1 MRVAPP
7 PEFSALVEG
16 LAGDRLLTL
25 LRSGVG
31 EDADEYIHW
40 DKLRH
45 LEPPADLSHEEW
57 WLLIKLGRQ
66 RLFRQIPLT
75 DATGRCFAYCIPD
88 VVFRGLHYVDQRCS
102 GEIAMPEVVTADQQA
117 RQHYLVNSLMEE
129 AIRSSQLEGATTSR
143 RVAKDLLRSGREP
156 KDRSER
162 MIFNMTEDEWDDV
175 VRAHLKGHFVPTRWA
190 AAWWRAQAKAGR
202 EVRASVV
209 CTTSTSGLIGT
220 PGQANYGAAK
230 AGIAAFTVIA
240 AQELGRYGVRVNAI
254 APLARTRLTTSTPGL
269 AAMVMAPADPA
280 IFDTW
285 HPANVSPVVAW
296 LAAADCPVTGRVFLA
311 HGGKVE
317 LFRPWSLEAA
327 VDKDGR
333 WSAAELAEALHLP

>member
-1 MRVAPP
+1 VTLDGRVALVTGAGRGLGREHALLLAAEGARIVVNDIDVEPAQVVVEEIVAAGGMAVAAP
-7 PEFSALVEG
+7 GDVATWETGQALV
-16 LAGDRLLTL
+16 
-25 LRSGVG
+25 
-31 EDADEYIHW
+31 
-40 DKLRH
+40 
-45 LEPPADLSHEEW
+45 
-57 WLLIKLGRQ
+57 
-66 RLFRQIPLT
+66 
-75 DATGRCFAYCIPD
+75 D
-88 VVFRGLHYVDQRCS
+88 VAVETFGALHV
-102 GEIAMPEVVTADQQA
+102 
-117 RQHYLVNSLMEE
+117 LVNN
-129 AIRSSQLEGATTSR
+129 AGN
-143 RVAKDLLRSGREP
+143 VA
-156 KDRSER
+156 DR
-162 MIFNMTEDEWDDV
+162 FLVNMTEDEWDDV

-240 AQELGRYGVRVNAI
+240 AQELGRYGVRVNAV